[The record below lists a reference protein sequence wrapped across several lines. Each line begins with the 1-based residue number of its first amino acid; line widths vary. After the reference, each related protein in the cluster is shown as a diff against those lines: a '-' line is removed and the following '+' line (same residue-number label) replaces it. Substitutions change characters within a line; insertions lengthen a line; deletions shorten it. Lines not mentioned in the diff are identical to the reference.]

1 MEMNGTRTVPAP
13 VARVWEGLNDTETL
27 KACIPGCESIDPDG
41 ENAYR
46 MVMAAKVG
54 PVSARFTGKMRL
66 SDVVAPNSYTLH
78 FEGAGGAAG
87 FVKGQAHVTLAPD
100 GASATTLTYAATAQV
115 GGKLAQIGSRLIDGA
130 AQKLTDDSFTRFVA
144 LVSPAATAQAA
155 DGASPAAAAA
165 SPATALAPM
174 GASGSGRMVM
184 ALVAAV
190 ALVALVLFLVRGG
203 A

>member
-13 VARVWEGLNDTETL
+13 VARVWQALNDTETL
-27 KACIPGCESIDPDG
+27 KGCIPGCESLESDG

-66 SDVVAPNSYTLH
+66 VDVDAPHSYTLH
-78 FEGAGGAAG
+78 FEGSGGAAG
-87 FVKGQAHVTLAPD
+87 FVKGSAHVTLTPD
-100 GASATTLTYAATAQV
+100 GAAATTLTYAAKAQV

-144 LVSPAATAQAA
+144 IVSPLVDAAEAPVPLRSS
-155 DGASPAAAAA
+155 GLNRMILYLSAAAII
-165 SPATALAPM
+165 
-174 GASGSGRMVM
+174 
-184 ALVAAV
+184 
-190 ALVALVLFLVRGG
+190 VALVLYLVSAR